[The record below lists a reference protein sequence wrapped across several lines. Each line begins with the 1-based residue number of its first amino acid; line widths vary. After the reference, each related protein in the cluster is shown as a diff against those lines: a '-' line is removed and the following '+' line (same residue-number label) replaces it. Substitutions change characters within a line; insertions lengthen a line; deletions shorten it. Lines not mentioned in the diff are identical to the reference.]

1 MHQSSKRYK
10 SIKKRSK
17 RTILSISAFEV
28 NIDVDPSNCEHNRKN
43 SYKHDRLTKAYI
55 LYGDYGVLRYYESKR
70 RGIMDACENVNNC

>member
-28 NIDVDPSNCEHNRKN
+28 NIDVDPSNCEHNITGKIVI
-43 SYKHDRLTKAYI
+43 KLTFYMVI
-55 LYGDYGVLRYYESKR
+55 IGYFDIVSQ
-70 RGIMDACENVNNC
+70 RGME